1 MLSELL
7 VSALVFAALVKL
19 SPRCEGTGLGRVS
32 ITALRRA
39 DNQGGVKVQPER
51 RIQRL

>member
-19 SPRCEGTGLGRVS
+19 SPRCEGGGARKGFHYCPQEGR
-32 ITALRRA
+32 
-39 DNQGGVKVQPER
+39 
-51 RIQRL
+51 